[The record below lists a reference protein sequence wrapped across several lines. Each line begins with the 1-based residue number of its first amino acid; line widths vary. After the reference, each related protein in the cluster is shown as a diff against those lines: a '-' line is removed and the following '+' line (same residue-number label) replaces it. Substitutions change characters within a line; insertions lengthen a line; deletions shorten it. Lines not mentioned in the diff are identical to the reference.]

1 MKYFPSLLPSLNS
14 RNGLPGPF
22 RGIILVVLLAAW
34 LLAVPTLAQSEDM
47 PRQERKALH
56 RAQKHLSK
64 NGPQECLSLLRK
76 YREKHGEPESA
87 LFYLVLGNAHYSA
100 KELGKAKKAYSNGVE
115 KAPEHPTLLH
125 NLASVCLQNGK
136 ALKAGRYYRRAFEAT
151 DEPKP
156 ELLYQ
161 AGAAFYRAKAF
172 DRALIALNDLF
183 ARAEEVQPAWAELMV
198 STCLESEQWA
208 RAKDVLNQLLEK
220 HPEQRRY
227 WRLLAQV
234 RLKREEYRKAACA
247 LEIAYKLESPD
258 PSGWKD
264 LANIY
269 ASIDAPLQA
278 ARAMEKACGD
288 SCSIEELRRLSRLY
302 SRACRYERAISSL
315 DRALEHSASAALY
328 LEKGRLC
335 YRAGRFEAARS
346 ALRESLELAPDRHEA
361 RLWLGYT
368 AWQLRDWDLAKRC
381 FARVPD
387 DTDVAEQAQNG
398 LRSVLAVLE
407 ANTTR
412 SSMARKG
419 G

>member
-1 MKYFPSLLPSLNS
+1 MHQPAILLPSLIS
-14 RNGLPGPF
+14 RIGQSRLI
-22 RGIILVVLLAAW
+22 RGIALLAILAAW
-34 LLAVPTLAQSEDM
+34 ILPAPAHGQSESM
-47 PRQERKALH
+47 PRSEREALY
-56 RAQKHLSK
+56 RAQKHLSSNSTDK
-64 NGPQECLSLLRK
+64 CLSTLRK
-76 YREKHGEPESA
+76 YRETHGDPQSA
-87 LFYLVLGNAHYSA
+87 LFYLFLGNAHYSRQDYSRA
-100 KELGKAKKAYSNGVE
+100 EQAYSRGLKKNSD
-115 KAPEHPTLLH
+115 HPTLLR

-161 AGAAFYRAKAF
+161 AGAAFYRAEAF
-172 DRALIALNDLF
+172 DRALSALNELF
-183 ARAEEVQPAWAELMV
+183 DRAEEIQPAWAELLV

-208 RAKDVLNQLLEK
+208 RAKAVLDRLLEK

-247 LEIAYKLESPD
+247 LEIAYKLEP
-258 PSGWKD
+258 PEPAGWKD

-269 ASIDAPLQA
+269 ASIHAPLQA
-278 ARAMEKACGD
+278 ARALERACGD
-288 SCSIEELRRLSRLY
+288 SCSIKELRRLSRLY
-302 SRACRYERAISSL
+302 SRACRYEQAISCL

-328 LEKGRLC
+328 LEKGRFC
-335 YRAGRFEAARS
+335 YRAGRFERARS
-346 ALRESLELAPDRHEA
+346 ALRKSLELAPDRHEA
-361 RLWLGYT
+361 SLWLGYT

-387 DTDVAEQAQNG
+387 DTDVGQQAQNG
-398 LRSVLAVLE
+398 LQSVLAVLE
-407 ANTTR
+407 ANTA
-412 SSMARKG
+412 SSTMARKG